1 MHESNVLT
9 HGSNALRRLEEL
21 LTEAVTNGDG
31 NELSGLILLRAMKLS
46 EQPQN
51 IVDFCELLSKAEEEA
66 KSIRNKTK
74 IDRYIQ
80 TLEELHKVFVVS
92 HIWSTQWAIFAGQIN
107 NNILNTLDS
116 LADLFDKQNPAI
128 FLDQEFLEKLK
139 DEFSDLLTKILES
152 DLSRDLKIF
161 LRERIEDIL
170 RAIRRY
176 PIDGTEG
183 LEKATKSFV
192 SDLAMTEHSLQEKDK
207 DAPIYRR
214 VKAFVLSSIMYTA
227 PIIGAIPDIDGYWR
241 PKFEELVAGHEKVE
255 KILCES
261 PNIQEAFEKSSKIFD
276 RQPQKI
282 ITGNREPKALPASKQ
297 ELETNTN
304 NKSNP

>member
-51 IVDFCELLSKAEEEA
+51 IVDFYELLSKAEEEA

-161 LRERIEDIL
+161 LRERIEATL
-170 RAIRRY
+170 RTISSG
-176 PIDGTEG
+176 D
-183 LEKATKSFV
+183 
-192 SDLAMTEHSLQEKDK
+192 
-207 DAPIYRR
+207 DAVIA
-214 VKAFVLSSIMYTA
+214 K
-227 PIIGAIPDIDGYWR
+227 G
-241 PKFEELVAGHEKVE
+241 
-255 KILCES
+255 
-261 PNIQEAFEKSSKIFD
+261 
-276 RQPQKI
+276 
-282 ITGNREPKALPASKQ
+282 
-297 ELETNTN
+297 
-304 NKSNP
+304 